1 MTHSLERICPTRLD
15 EGVGKTTWP
24 RELHPVATA
33 FDEMLARL
41 ENSFTK
47 LSQFSADL
55 AHELRTPISNI
66 RGEAE
71 VSLTRP
77 RTLEEYRNVIESIAA
92 ECERLS
98 GIVDN
103 LLFLARA
110 EAVDRQIDRNAFAAP
125 LAIQK

>member
-24 RELHPVATA
+24 RELQPVATA
-33 FDEMLARL
+33 FDGMLARL

-71 VSLTRP
+71 VTLTRP
-77 RTLEEYRNVIESIAA
+77 RTLRSIVMS
-92 ECERLS
+92 LS
-98 GIVDN
+98 RSPPNTKDFQVSSTTCY
-103 LLFLARA
+103 FSRA
-110 EAVDRQIDRNAFAAP
+110 
-125 LAIQK
+125 QK